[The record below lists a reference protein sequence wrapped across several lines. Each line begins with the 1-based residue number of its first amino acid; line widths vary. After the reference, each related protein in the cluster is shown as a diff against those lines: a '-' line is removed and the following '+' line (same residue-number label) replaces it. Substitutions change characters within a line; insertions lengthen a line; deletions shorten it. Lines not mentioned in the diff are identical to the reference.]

1 MFQAK
6 AGDKMKCN
14 ECVWQSEET
23 GSCTNDAEE
32 CVEGS
37 SFVKAL
43 EPEDMFKVL
52 FMLIYN
58 LQGNIDF
65 SREELDKVTDEMKI
79 KPSYDPEEKKYVL
92 QTSPQP
98 PPSPQLPQAVL
109 VKVPKRIRNRKIVM
123 PRKKLFL
130 PN

>member
-1 MFQAK
+1 MN
-6 AGDKMKCN
+6 CE
-14 ECVWQSEET
+14 ECIWQDDIT
-23 GSCTNDAEE
+23 NACTNDAEE

-43 EPEDMFKVL
+43 GPEDMFKTL

-65 SREELDKVTDEMKI
+65 SREDLDKVTDEMKVEM
-79 KPSYDPEEKKYVL
+79 SYDGKKKRYVL

-98 PPSPQLPQAVL
+98 PQAVL
-109 VKVPKRIRNRKIVM
+109 VKVPKRVRNRKIIA
-123 PRKKLFL
+123 PRRKLFL